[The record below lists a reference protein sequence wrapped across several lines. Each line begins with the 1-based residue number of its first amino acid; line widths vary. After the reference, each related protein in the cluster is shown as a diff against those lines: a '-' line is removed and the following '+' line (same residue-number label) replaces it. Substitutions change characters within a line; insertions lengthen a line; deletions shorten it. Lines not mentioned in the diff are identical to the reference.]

1 MCCGGGGGLDIPNE
15 SLADVIYGWSLAA
28 AKDLHEQRLEL
39 GSEDAVDEDVDG
51 GVDGDE
57 QVGDLDDLVEPL
69 ERLDV
74 DELLEDVADEGEDV
88 AEEEDDHDDEE
99 HHSQVVVLLLLV
111 AQDRP
116 RGVRPPEAF
125 RHCTVF
131 LLQKEL
137 QTIWF
142 TRDGLEILISSH
154 SMHQDRRTD
163 KWTY

>member
-125 RHCTVF
+125 RHCTVPLF
-131 LLQKEL
+131 YCIKKKCTQIDAMSPYNHTEC
-137 QTIWF
+137 I
-142 TRDGLEILISSH
+142 
-154 SMHQDRRTD
+154 
-163 KWTY
+163 

>member
-1 MCCGGGGGLDIPNE
+1 MNKGIRKYD
-15 SLADVIYGWSLAA
+15 SFADVIYGWSLAA
-28 AKDLHEQRLEL
+28 AEDLHEERLEL

-69 ERLDV
+69 ELLDA

-88 AEEEDDHDDEE
+88 AEEEDDHDDEQ

-116 RGVRPPEAF
+116 GGVRPPDAF
-125 RHCTVF
+125 STLHPSSLF
-131 LLQKEL
+131 LKNYMQY
-137 QTIWF
+137 
-142 TRDGLEILISSH
+142 GLKGVRPAYIL
-154 SMHQDRRTD
+154 
-163 KWTY
+163 K